1 MIKLFRPRGRSKIG
15 LLQIY
20 NRYIAK
26 NIICWLLAEIMKRSI
41 QLIISL
47 ALPLMVGALASFFTV
62 ASVKGWYATIQK
74 PSFNPPNSIFGPV
87 WSLLY
92 VMMGI
97 AFYLIWIK
105 KTESKLKT
113 TAILFYCIQL
123 ALNFC
128 WSLIFFYG
136 QQPGWALVDIV
147 LLWIMIAGTIYYFSK
162 ISKAAAWML
171 VPYILWVSFATALNF
186 AIWKLN

>member
-1 MIKLFRPRGRSKIG
+1 
-15 LLQIY
+15 
-20 NRYIAK
+20 
-26 NIICWLLAEIMKRSI
+26 MKRSI

-47 ALPLMVGALASFFTV
+47 ALPLIVGALAGFFTA
-62 ASVKGWYATIQK
+62 ASVKGWYVTIQK
-74 PSFNPPNSIFGPV
+74 PSFNPPNSIFAPV

-97 AFYLIWIK
+97 AFYLVWIK

-113 TAILFYCIQL
+113 KAMLFYCIQL

-136 QQPGWALVDIV
+136 EQPGWALVDIV
-147 LLWIMIAGTIYYFSK
+147 LLWIMIAGAIYYFSK